1 MRLATFVTITAL
13 IMFSSMNAQ
22 DLNNTII
29 DEKTGKEILIGYC
42 DKNGLKTGDFGEYYD
57 FYYAGY
63 KPDKTTISE
72 LKLLQD
78 GIDITIVLG
87 TWCGDSKEQVPRFMK
102 MLDKSKFP
110 QDHLK
115 IICVGTSKEVEGI
128 DVKALDIQR
137 VPTFIF
143 YRNNKELGRIVET
156 PVYTLE
162 KDMLFLLEN

>member
-13 IMFSSMNAQ
+13 IMFSSGNAQ

-42 DKNGLKTGDFGEYYD
+42 DNNGLKTGDFGEYYD
-57 FYYAGY
+57 FYYTDY
-63 KPDKTTISE
+63 KPDKTITSE
-72 LKLLQD
+72 LIILQE

-87 TWCGDSKEQVPRFMK
+87 TWCSDSKEHVPRFMK
-102 MLDKSKFP
+102 VLDKSKFP
-110 QDHLK
+110 KDHLK
-115 IICVGTSKEVEGI
+115 IICVDKSKEAEGI

-143 YRNNKELGRIVET
+143 YRNNKELGRIIET